1 MRLALKIAICSKCIG
16 LGPPPLSFFYGAAL
30 TGILKG
36 IRNISMCDQGPQ
48 ITSPQHFRDIV
59 AALAHYHNVTAAA

>member
-1 MRLALKIAICSKCIG
+1 MRSALKLPSVPNVQVWV
-16 LGPPPLSFFYGAAL
+16 PPPFFFYGAAL